1 MSKTFPS
8 AAPELPVADISR
20 AAVYYDKCLRFNW
33 DWGVEG
39 IGQVSRG
46 RCRIFLTDSTF
57 RGSDVQ
63 PEPVVLWINLDNK
76 AEVDDLH
83 EEWKA
88 AGARIV
94 SPPESKPWN
103 LHEFTAEDLDGNRFR
118 VFYDFAWEL
127 PDRGGRKDDTA
138 EREQALGRS
147 KDKPV

>member
-8 AAPELPVADISR
+8 AVPELRVANVSK
-20 AAVYYDKCLRFNW
+20 AAVYYQKCLRFNW

-46 RCRIFLTDSTF
+46 PCRIFLTDGAF
-57 RGSDVQ
+57 RASDTE
-63 PEPVVLWINLDNK
+63 PGPVVLWINLDNRT
-76 AEVDDLH
+76 EVDDLY
-83 EEWKA
+83 EEWRA

-94 SPPESKPWN
+94 SPPASKPWN
-103 LHEFTAEDLDGNRFR
+103 LHEFTAEDLDGNRLR

-138 EREQALGRS
+138 EREQALGRA
-147 KDKPV
+147 